1 MHLLP
6 YPPTANHSSLSHPA
20 TVHTTLQAPIILY
33 AKASGGTFMDCDIN
47 MSPWLLNAP
56 DSWIMEQVFLL
67 LAFHSPLVI
76 IKYTNYP
83 SSTQTSADWGWTGT
97 GPRSKR
103 LIQGRD
109 V

>member
-1 MHLLP
+1 
-6 YPPTANHSSLSHPA
+6 
-20 TVHTTLQAPIILY
+20 
-33 AKASGGTFMDCDIN
+33 MDCDIN

-83 SSTQTSADWGWTGT
+83 SSTQTSTDWGWTGT